1 MDHSKVRL
9 TMRTLH
15 GKICDVFLGEMHL
28 FTASRLVAEPFC
40 ACWNEYDT
48 LKDKI
53 ANLEL
58 DLKFARGT
66 SQTRMDV
73 AQELITKNQT
83 LKAKAELFDEAI
95 EWTDLAL
102 TLLTHLGN
110 SKLPSTK
117 ESLKRLN
124 TLLSKAKEL
133 K

>member
-1 MDHSKVRL
+1 
-9 TMRTLH
+9 MRTLH

-83 LKAKAELFDEAI
+83 LKAKAELFDEAV
-95 EWTDLAL
+95 EV
-102 TLLTHLGN
+102 
-110 SKLPSTK
+110 
-117 ESLKRLN
+117 LKVARDRVKYE
-124 TLLSKAKEL
+124 TSIRTTIIALLSKAKEL